1 MVPYHANV
9 VTVCLVLHQCIG
21 RLGFERAPYLVT
33 LVPTNSDVVGFAE
46 VFADVVFGFASVR
59 AHAAV
64 GVLKRAAVPDH
75 VEIVHVRLVPPK
87 NAACGRAK
95 GAALT
100 LEFSWTLG
108 NSLGRRQDRARD
120 VAVGKVFV

>member
-1 MVPYHANV
+1 MMPDDANV
-9 VTVCLVLHQCIG
+9 VTVGSMLDQCAG
-21 RLGFERAPYLVT
+21 RLRTEHATYLVT
-33 LVPTNSDVVGFAE
+33 LVPTNADIVGFAE
-46 VFADVVFGFASVR
+46 VFADVVFGFPSVR

-75 VEIVHVRLVPPK
+75 VEIVHVRLVASED
-87 NAACGRAK
+87 AACGRAK
-95 GAALT
+95 GAVLT

-108 NSLGRRQDRARD
+108 NSPGRRQDRARD